1 MSFPS
6 ITIWRLL
13 KNPSGCVCY
22 HLHRLKPNLIA
33 SQISPHVFF
42 SLFDKYSVKHFIA
55 SAAWQYRRVP
65 GAAPGG

>member
-33 SQISPHVFF
+33 SQISPQP
-42 SLFDKYSVKHFIA
+42 SVKHFIA

-65 GAAPGG
+65 GAAPGR